1 MRNDQI
7 LLAPRDRCIGE
18 LPRRAGCA
26 FQMSLDATARSLGVP
41 LESATMAGKQI
52 KEVKLRTV
60 FGLDKAI
67 KVKANFAVYPA
78 GHAKGSPVEAFRAR
92 VYGQAARG

>member
-1 MRNDQI
+1 
-7 LLAPRDRCIGE
+7 
-18 LPRRAGCA
+18 
-26 FQMSLDATARSLGVP
+26 
-41 LESATMAGKQI
+41 MAGKQI

-92 VYGQAARG
+92 VNGQAARG